1 MTADAIIQKDFAV
14 VQAVLLMAAV
24 LYVVVSLL
32 ADLLMTAADPRTR
45 VGAR

>member
-1 MTADAIIQKDFAV
+1 
-14 VQAVLLMAAV
+14 VLLLAAV

-32 ADLLMTAADPRTR
+32 ADVILTTVDPRTR